1 MWARSVITGN
11 LTEGRRPLFGQL
23 FRDDSMGKGSICA
36 GLASGCQIP
45 DRVQALGDP
54 CQGQKPHQRRGS
66 RHLQRGCDA
75 PVEEQG
81 GHVHESFTNYD
92 VLTKGRSSDV
102 LYGTYK
108 GILNGNF
115 DHIC

>member
-1 MWARSVITGN
+1 MDI
-11 LTEGRRPLFGQL
+11 F
-23 FRDDSMGKGSICA
+23 SMGVI
-36 GLASGCQIP
+36 
-45 DRVQALGDP
+45 
-54 CQGQKPHQRRGS
+54 
-66 RHLQRGCDA
+66 A
-75 PVEEQG
+75 PVGEEQG
-81 GHVHESFTNYD
+81 GHVRESFTNYD